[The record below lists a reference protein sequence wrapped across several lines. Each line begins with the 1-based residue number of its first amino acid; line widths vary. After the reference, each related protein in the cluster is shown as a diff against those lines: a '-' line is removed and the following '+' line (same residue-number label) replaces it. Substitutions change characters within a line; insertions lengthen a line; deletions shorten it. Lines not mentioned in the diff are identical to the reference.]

1 MEIWHRVTFNRYDAV
16 DEEIENLGITFK
28 KTPGLQGYYLI
39 TFEITESDH
48 RWPRVAELVQQK
60 DRGSLV
66 DTIFTKDEILAAEW
80 IRLIP
85 IFEQG
90 YPQPYTTWVTNPI
103 NYKDH
108 CPACGTFQQATS
120 FRLKKEPHLGKQDF
134 MSLFWT
140 YALFCTPHVFD
151 ELEAHGIQGYEKGDA
166 IIHKTALPSQKV
178 SQLYVPT
185 VANPGLVRAEDLKH
199 EICSACGFTKYYPH
213 MRGVMYLARTAV
225 VSDVDILQTY
235 EWFGSGHSAYREL
248 LVSNRFAKLI
258 LEKGWRGI
266 RLKVVELL

>member
-1 MEIWHRVTFNRYDAV
+1 MDIWHRVTFSHTDNV
-16 DEEIENLGITFK
+16 DNAIKALNLKYKKNPFPGEGYLIHIDIYESATVWPQIEALIWQKNALDVFDTVFTPEEI
-28 KTPGLQGYYLI
+28 LQ
-39 TFEITESDH
+39 
-48 RWPRVAELVQQK
+48 
-60 DRGSLV
+60 
-66 DTIFTKDEILAAEW
+66 AEW
-80 IRLIP
+80 VRLIP

-103 NYKDH
+103 NYKGH
-108 CPACGTFQQATS
+108 CPACGAFQQAAS
-120 FRLKKEPHLGKQDF
+120 FRLKKEPHLGRQDF

-151 ELEAHGIQGYEKGDA
+151 ELEAHGIRGYEKWDA

-185 VANPGLVRAEDLKH
+185 VANPGLVRAEDLKR

-213 MRGVMYLARTAV
+213 MRGVMYLARTAL

-235 EWFGSGHSAYREL
+235 EWFGSGHSAYREF

-266 RLKVVELL
+266 KLKVVELL

>member
-1 MEIWHRVTFNRYDAV
+1 MDIWHRVTFSYKDNV
-16 DEEIENLGITFK
+16 DSAFEALNLKYK
-28 KTPGLQGYYLI
+28 KNPFPGEGYLI
-39 TFEITESDH
+39 HFDIYESAVV
-48 RWPRVAELVQQK
+48 WPQVEALIRQK
-60 DRGSLV
+60 NALDV
-66 DTIFTKDEILAAEW
+66 FDTIFTPEEILQAEW
-80 IRLIP
+80 VRLIP
-85 IFEQG
+85 VFEQG
-90 YPQPYTTWVTNPI
+90 YPQPYATWVTNPI

-151 ELEAHGIQGYEKGDA
+151 ELEAHGIRGYEKWDA
-166 IIHKTALPSQKV
+166 IIHKIALPSQKV

-185 VANPGLVRAEDLKH
+185 VANPGLVRAEDLKR